1 MKIVFALFLIFL
13 RIWIGYHILSWIVVK
28 SFHPEMHSISE
39 IEIYLVITI
48 FDIWIGKS
56 QDNIDI
62 RFTKNDED

>member
-1 MKIVFALFLIFL
+1 
-13 RIWIGYHILSWIVVK
+13 
-28 SFHPEMHSISE
+28 MHSISE